1 VVGTEEIN
9 LKNEKKKI
17 FVIKI
22 VSNQSKLN
30 IYDRFIPYNK
40 IRMIYNICDKREC
53 FILDKISSDVKLFIG
68 IRLLWSLNR
77 LAGTVFF

>member
-53 FILDKISSDVKLFIG
+53 FILDKILSDIKHFIDST
-68 IRLLWSLNR
+68 LLQSLNR
-77 LAGTVFF
+77 LTETVFF